1 MKKGTRI
8 LALTLFSLVLVS
20 FLVGVVSAAEELVNV
35 DAVNAAKAG
44 TSDIATSTLVDQV
57 KSLFS
62 GDITS
67 WTDFLDNLFSP
78 QVLFGILIFLI
89 IFAIFSSITLFRDKP
104 GINVAVS
111 IIVSILAAGFINPL
125 WYSGIINQYQSLGIA
140 ISFLIPFVLLFY
152 FIKEIIPTQRT
163 FQHLVWGVYF
173 VIVVTNFIINYGTI
187 QNDATAKAL
196 YWITGGLSLIMLIFG
211 HTIINMLFKEELK
224 SAMSENIR
232 EAEAALTAEIIYDRK
247 RLSGLSGVARTAVE
261 NAIKRNESALK
272 KLTVK

>member
-78 QVLFGILIFLI
+78 QVLFG
-89 IFAIFSSITLFRDKP
+89 DKP

-224 SAMSENIR
+224 SA
-232 EAEAALTAEIIYDRK
+232 
-247 RLSGLSGVARTAVE
+247 
-261 NAIKRNESALK
+261 LK